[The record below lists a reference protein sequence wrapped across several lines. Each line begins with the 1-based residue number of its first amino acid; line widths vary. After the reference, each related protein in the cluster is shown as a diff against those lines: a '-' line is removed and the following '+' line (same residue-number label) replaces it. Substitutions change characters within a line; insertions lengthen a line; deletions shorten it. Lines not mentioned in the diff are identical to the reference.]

1 MKFGRQADQFHPD
14 LQHPVQEF
22 IATSLQGE
30 KAIMKKLTIAVFLVC
45 LVLLPLS
52 GFAAGPNGADL
63 FKAKCAVCHG
73 PDGAGKAAMKTP
85 PLSSPEVQG
94 KSDKELA
101 DFIATNPK
109 HNFAKKGMTPDEI
122 NALVA
127 FIRTLKK

>member
-1 MKFGRQADQFHPD
+1 
-14 LQHPVQEF
+14 
-22 IATSLQGE
+22 
-30 KAIMKKLTIAVFLVC
+30 MKKLVIAGFLVC
-45 LVLLPLS
+45 LILLPLA
-52 GFAAGPNGADL
+52 GWAAGPNGADL
-63 FKAKCAVCHG
+63 FKTKCAVCHA

-85 PLSSPEVQG
+85 DLRSADVQN

>member
-1 MKFGRQADQFHPD
+1 
-14 LQHPVQEF
+14 
-22 IATSLQGE
+22 
-30 KAIMKKLTIAVFLVC
+30 MKKLVIAVFLLC
-45 LVLLPLS
+45 LILLPLA
-52 GFAAGPNGADL
+52 GWAAGPNGADL
-63 FKAKCAVCHG
+63 FKTKCAVCHG

-85 PLSSPEVQG
+85 PLGGADVQA